1 MLPVVLGPG
10 GVKGKGSW
18 PLGWLSNQPFFFFL
32 PLFFFPPFSFIF
44 TLSLVKTKP
53 STRPLG

>member
-32 PLFFFPPFSFIF
+32 PLFFPPFFLYFYLIS
-44 TLSLVKTKP
+44 S
-53 STRPLG
+53 